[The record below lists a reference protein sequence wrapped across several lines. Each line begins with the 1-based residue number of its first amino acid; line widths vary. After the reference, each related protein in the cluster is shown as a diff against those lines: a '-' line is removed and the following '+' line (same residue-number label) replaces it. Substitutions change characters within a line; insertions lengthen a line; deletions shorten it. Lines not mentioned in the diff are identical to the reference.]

1 MQCITFLQISRVDE
15 HERARE
21 RAYKRR
27 EMKMNHLFLSVEM
40 AALNEHRG
48 AERAAGGRGERFH
61 EF

>member
-1 MQCITFLQISRVDE
+1 MNTS
-15 HERARE
+15 ERARE